1 MGALD
6 QAIEQAILRH
16 AGKLQVKQV
25 LSGVA
30 MEVRESTCTV
40 ERQDAPTLYDVRLN
54 SIDDDLE
61 SYFTIYPAEG
71 SQVLVAIIENL
82 KTEAVVIRCSEV
94 QKVKARIGTT
104 ILELDADGF
113 RFDRDEEN
121 LQAVLADL
129 IAEVQKIIV
138 VTGTSPDVPALES
151 IKERMKLILK

>member
-30 MEVRESTCTV
+30 MKVGESTCTV

-61 SYFTIYPAEG
+61 SYFTVYPAEG

-94 QKVKARIGTT
+94 QKVKVKIGTT

-121 LQAVLADL
+121 LQAVLSDL
-129 IAEVQKIIV
+129 ITEVQKIIV
-138 VTGTSPDVPALES
+138 VTGTSPDVPALKS
-151 IKERMKLILK
+151 IRERMKLILK